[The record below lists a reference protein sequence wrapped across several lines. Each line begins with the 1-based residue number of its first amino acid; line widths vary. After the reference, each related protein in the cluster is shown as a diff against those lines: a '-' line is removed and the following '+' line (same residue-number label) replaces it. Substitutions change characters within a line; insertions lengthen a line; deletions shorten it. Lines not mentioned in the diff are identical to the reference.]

1 MSRKKISYIHLF
13 TWLFAIFVN
22 LPYSGIR
29 DGMQTAQ
36 FVTYLFAFLYLMLVF
51 YLFYLYIAPGFLN
64 RRNMKGF
71 FLVSFGVVL
80 VMPFF
85 GYMFL
90 FLLRALFAGTFHGFF
105 KGYSPAMH
113 MSGFYPVLT
122 AAVFGSFLRIII
134 NWFDDMNKKG
144 EQEKQRLAIELD
156 LLKSKLN
163 PHFLFN
169 TLNNIDALIRKDPEA
184 ASSALISLSD
194 IMRYLTY
201 ETSAGKVSLQKETE
215 YIRNFIE
222 LFRIRVKS
230 PDDIIF
236 ETRGDLSV
244 EIAPALFLPLLE
256 NAFKFVS
263 FGKSKPAVELA
274 VSSASGKVEFWITNY
289 VEESSS
295 DTGKGPSGFGLSN
308 LRKRLELSYPGK
320 YRLITENKDHFFK
333 AELIIDTHAD

>member
-1 MSRKKISYIHLF
+1 MSRKKITYIHLF
-13 TWLFAIFVN
+13 TWLFAIFAN
-22 LPYSGIR
+22 LPFTGIR
-29 DGMQTAQ
+29 HGMHTAE

-51 YLFYLYIAPGFLN
+51 YMFYLLIAPGFLN
-64 RRNMKGF
+64 RRKMKGF

-90 FLLRALFAGTFHGFF
+90 FLLRALFAGTFHDFF
-105 KGYSPAMH
+105 RGYSLAMH

-134 NWFDDMNKKG
+134 NWFGDMSKKA
-144 EQEKQRLAIELD
+144 EQEQQRLAIELD

-169 TLNNIDALIRKDPEA
+169 TLNNIDALIRKDPAA

-201 ETSAGKVSLQKETE
+201 ETSAEKVSLEKEAE

-230 PDDIIF
+230 PDYIVF
-236 ETRGDLSV
+236 ETRGDMSV

-263 FGKSKPAVELA
+263 FGKSKPAVELI
-274 VSSASGKVEFWITNY
+274 VSSVSGIVDFRISNY
-289 VEESSS
+289 VDENNIN
-295 DTGKGPSGFGLSN
+295 TGNGPSGFGLSN
-308 LRKRLELSYPGK
+308 LRKRLDLIYPGK
-320 YRLITENKDHFFK
+320 YRLITDHKDHCFK
-333 AELIIDTHAD
+333 AELNIDTHAD